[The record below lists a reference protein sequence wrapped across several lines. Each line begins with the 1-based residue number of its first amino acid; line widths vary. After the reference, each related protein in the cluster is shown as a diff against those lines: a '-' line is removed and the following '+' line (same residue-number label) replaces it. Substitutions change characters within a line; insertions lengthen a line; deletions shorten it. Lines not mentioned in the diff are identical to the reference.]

1 MRILMT
7 GIALT
12 AAMMLMSGCAS
23 VPENHAL
30 HAYPQFGTLAGGG
43 RYVIFQRQT
52 TGNLLPASSS
62 AFAKRSTPA
71 RTLIR

>member
-7 GIALT
+7 GIALS
-12 AAMMLMSGCAS
+12 AVLLMSGCAM
-23 VPENHAL
+23 PENHAL

-43 RYVIFQRQT
+43 RYVVFERQT

-62 AFAKRSTPA
+62 TAAKRSTQA